1 MCCLTC
7 SRRAA
12 VQTVRRDDARVY
24 GGGGVVTEVHHRGRG
39 CGRGLRHDWR
49 LAWWSV
55 RLVLVVV
62 VVVVV
67 GGAGGDT
74 VLRQELFQV
83 HVLQLEGVSVVG
95 QRLVPQRGAQEG
107 RLGGAVLLIQV
118 LLLLLLAESCEGEN
132 QSVKST

>member
-1 MCCLTC
+1 M
-7 SRRAA
+7 
-12 VQTVRRDDARVY
+12 
-24 GGGGVVTEVHHRGRG
+24 VTEVHHRGRG

-55 RLVLVVV
+55 WLVLVVV

>member
-1 MCCLTC
+1 M
-7 SRRAA
+7 
-12 VQTVRRDDARVY
+12 
-24 GGGGVVTEVHHRGRG
+24 
-39 CGRGLRHDWR
+39 
-49 LAWWSV
+49 LA
-55 RLVLVVV
+55 V

-107 RLGGAVLLIQV
+107 RLGGAALLIQG
-118 LLLLLLAESCEGEN
+118 LLLLLLAESCEERISQCN
-132 QSVKST
+132 QQSKSLHDLLLQFQKLCWFSGVSDQLWLCEVAGKVNHVNNHTQTR